1 MQCALCARARATSAR
16 SQCTRPQANVC
27 HKYLTRSDLN
37 VIKTYIGNCGAR
49 LGSTSV
55 RGKMSGVQEAA
66 LELGI
71 VANLESKL
79 PLSDTTKQIDCKPPL
94 KENGRL
100 SSAKMMTDDGKLQRV
115 KAWQRVEVGVICVVI
130 AVVWGLLSLPVIFY
144 YIPQVSSRNK
154 YFRI

>member
-1 MQCALCARARATSAR
+1 MWGS
-16 SQCTRPQANVC
+16 
-27 HKYLTRSDLN
+27 
-37 VIKTYIGNCGAR
+37 
-49 LGSTSV
+49 LGLDRFS
-55 RGKMSGVQEAA
+55 RKMSGVQEAA

-71 VANLESKL
+71 VANMDSKL

-100 SSAKMMTDDGKLQRV
+100 SSTNVMTDDGQLQWV

-144 YIPQVSSRNK
+144 HLPSVSTCM
-154 YFRI
+154 YATFRQ

>member
-27 HKYLTRSDLN
+27 RKYLTRSDLN

-79 PLSDTTKQIDCKPPL
+79 PLSDTTKQIDCKPL
-94 KENGRL
+94 HH
-100 SSAKMMTDDGKLQRV
+100 
-115 KAWQRVEVGVICVVI
+115 
-130 AVVWGLLSLPVIFY
+130 
-144 YIPQVSSRNK
+144 
-154 YFRI
+154 